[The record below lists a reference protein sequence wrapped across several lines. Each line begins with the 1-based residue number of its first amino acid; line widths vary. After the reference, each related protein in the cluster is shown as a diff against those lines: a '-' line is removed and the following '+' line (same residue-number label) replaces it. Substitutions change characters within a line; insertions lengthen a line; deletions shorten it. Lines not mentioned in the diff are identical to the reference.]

1 MNEGVAKQIAR
12 WVALGALF
20 LVPLAP
26 LVVADTFFFPFIT
39 GKAFYLRII
48 IELAVAAWVV
58 LALLD
63 KEYRPRI
70 SMVGAAVLGFV
81 LWMCVAD
88 AFALN
93 ATKAFWSNFERM
105 EGWVYLVHLLGFFFA
120 ASAVLRVEK
129 KWRAWF
135 LWSLVVAGILSLHA
149 LLQLS
154 DFAAVHQGSTRI
166 DASLGNSAYLA
177 IYLLFSTFVAGWLAL
192 TEKRTWL
199 KWSLITLAVLEGVLI
214 FFTETRGAILG
225 LVCAL
230 LLAAFLTVLT
240 AGKRA
245 RQWAVGALVLLLVS
259 IGSVYLARNSAF
271 VQENRI
277 LQRVSSISLSDG
289 QTRFTIWRMAFQG
302 ALERPL
308 TGWGQ
313 EGFNYIFNKYYD
325 PSLYRQEQWFDRAH
339 NAFIDWLTAGGVPA
353 FLLYLSLFG
362 SAFVLLWRSP
372 ELSRPERIA
381 LSAALLGYA
390 IHNTFVFDNLYS
402 YVYFFAI
409 LALID
414 SQVARPRAWMEK
426 APELTAQVG
435 ATYALPVAAVAL
447 GILVWSVN
455 VPGIRVANGLIS
467 ALSSQ
472 MPVDIFEIGATNFL
486 SNEPEA
492 HLTLAAAYYATG
504 RPSDAVAQLQA
515 AAKLAPA
522 GAAADALKERIDTLT
537 REVTLVG
544 TGSGVPEHIEYFQ
557 EAVRSMKKKYGDLR
571 TNAVG
576 QLNMAERAL
585 ALTPRDAEALA
596 QVSNL
601 KQGIS
606 ILNKL
611 AGGAS
616 DALLWEVGD
625 DRPKGLLRNLA
636 VFTDLVA
643 HPAFAAQE
651 IREQLVSFAVKVV
664 QSPSIANEEKQQV
677 VSLAIS
683 EMQKQVTAYPL
694 DARERLQLAY
704 IYSAI
709 GDAKSALNETL
720 AAADLSPRKEQIWI
734 EAGMTAWNMGAMEAA
749 QEYLNKAYVLGP
761 QFQELAAYV
770 ATGYIG
776 SGEQEKA
783 DKILLDAYGTT
794 TVNNDALSVAYYRTK
809 DWPRLIALFR
819 LRTILPTADARAW
832 FSLAASYYQ
841 SGDKANAIKAIN
853 TAVQLYPEVAASAAT
868 AIAEIQ
874 GKAAGQ

>member
-12 WVALGALF
+12 WAALGALF

-39 GKAFYLRII
+39 GKGFYLRIVMEI
-48 IELAVAAWVV
+48 AAVAWAV

-63 KEYRPRI
+63 RDYRPRL
-70 SMVGAAVLGFV
+70 SMIGAVVAGFV
-81 LWMCVAD
+81 LWMFVAD
-88 AFALN
+88 AFAIN
-93 ATKAFWSNFERM
+93 AAKAFWSNFERM

-120 ASAVLRVEK
+120 ASAVLRAEK

-135 LWSLVVAGILSLHA
+135 LWSLFVAGILSGHA

-154 DFAAVHQGSTRI
+154 GSAAVHQGSTRI

-230 LLAAFLTVLT
+230 LLAAFLTALT

-381 LSAALLGYA
+381 LSVALLGYA

-402 YVYFFAI
+402 YVYFFAV

-414 SQVARPRAWMEK
+414 SQVARPLKWMEQ
-426 APELTAQVG
+426 APVLEPVAG
-435 ATYALPVAAVAL
+435 ATYALPVAAVVL
-447 GILVWSVN
+447 GVLVWFVN
-455 VPGIRVANGLIS
+455 IPGMRVANGLIR
-467 ALSSQ
+467 ALSPSTSG
-472 MPVDIFEIGATNFL
+472 VKEN
-486 SNEPEA
+486 
-492 HLTLAAAYYATG
+492 LAAF
-504 RPSDAVAQLQA
+504 SDLA
-515 AAKLAPA
+515 A
-522 GAAADALKERIDTLT
+522 R
-537 REVTLVG
+537 
-544 TGSGVPEHIEYFQ
+544 
-557 EAVRSMKKKYGDLR
+557 
-571 TNAVG
+571 
-576 QLNMAERAL
+576 
-585 ALTPRDAEALA
+585 
-596 QVSNL
+596 
-601 KQGIS
+601 
-606 ILNKL
+606 
-611 AGGAS
+611 
-616 DALLWEVGD
+616 
-625 DRPKGLLRNLA
+625 
-636 VFTDLVA
+636 
-643 HPAFAAQE
+643 PAFAAQE
-651 IREQLVSFAVKVV
+651 VREQLTSFAAAVART
-664 QSPSIANEEKQQV
+664 PSIANEQKQQA
-677 VSLAIS
+677 VSLAVS
-683 EMQKQVTAYPL
+683 EMQKQVASYPL
-694 DARERLQLAY
+694 DARERLQLGY
-704 IYSAI
+704 LYNAI
-709 GDAKSALNETL
+709 GNTRGALSEILT
-720 AAADLSPRKEQIWI
+720 AAELSPRKEQIWI
-734 EAGMTAWNMGAMEAA
+734 EAGAAAWDLGDAQAA
-749 QEYLNKAYVLGP
+749 REYFNRAYALGP
-761 QFQELAAYV
+761 QFQELAAYAAAGYI
-770 ATGYIG
+770 ATG
-776 SGEQEKA
+776 EKQKA
-783 DKILLDAYGTT
+783 DKILFDAYGTT
-794 TVNNDALSVAYYRTK
+794 TVDSNALSVAYYRMK
-809 DWPRLIALFR
+809 DWPRLIALFT
-819 LRTILPTADARAW
+819 LRTTLPAADARAW
-832 FSLAASYYQ
+832 FSLAAAYYQ
-841 SGDKANAIKAIN
+841 SGDKASAIRAIT
-853 TAVQLYPEVAASAAT
+853 TAVERYPETAASAAS
-868 AIAEIQ
+868 ALADIQ
-874 GKAAGQ
+874 GKAVGQ